1 MTRKWQDLFPPMFAA
16 AAGMTPMAPWR
27 PPADVYRTSQG
38 WLIKFE
44 LAGVRPEE
52 IRLVAGGRKLTVSGV
67 RRDVRVEEGQCSY
80 SMEISYNRFERTLEL
95 PCEAESFHL
104 RTDYRD
110 GMLMVWLEG
119 ACP

>member
-1 MTRKWQDLFPPMFAA
+1 MGRKWQDLFPSVFAVA
-16 AAGMTPMAPWR
+16 AEMTPMAMWR
-27 PPADVYRTSQG
+27 PPADIYRTSHG
-38 WLIKFE
+38 WLVKFE

-52 IRLVAGGRKLTVSGV
+52 IRLTACGRLLTVSGA
-67 RRDVRVEEGQCSY
+67 RRDVRMEEGQCSY

-95 PCEAESFHL
+95 PCEAESYQM

>member
-95 PCEAESFHL
+95 LARRVVSPG
-104 RTDYRD
+104 TDYRD

>member
-1 MTRKWQDLFPPMFAA
+1 MGRKWQDVFPSLFTAA
-16 AAGMTPMAPWR
+16 AEMTPATMWR
-27 PPADVYRTSQG
+27 PLADIYRTSRG
-38 WLIKFE
+38 WLVKFE

-52 IRLVAGGRKLTVSGV
+52 IQLTACGQSLTLRGV
-67 RRDVRVEEGQCSY
+67 RRDVRIEEGQCSY

-95 PCEAESFHL
+95 PCEAEALTIRS
-104 RTDYRD
+104 DYRD